1 MARPSPAPTVDGP
14 GPRPGRRGWFG
25 PGGGAMTYLDAPT
38 EYRGTSV
45 QVCGLWPFSAGSSVP
60 NVGVPLGRH
69 LSTGASVSCDPIYW
83 FLHGLINTPSMF
95 VLARPGLGKSTLV
108 RRMVTVLAGF
118 GVTPLILSDLKPDY
132 VDLVQALD
140 GQVIRLGR
148 GIGSI
153 NPLDPGPLIDQI
165 RGLPAELRATAE
177 SELRGRRQECLIG
190 LCNLVLGR
198 DLNATET
205 TLITVAL
212 RLLDQQPQIPLITD
226 LHQLLRSRHPELRS
240 VALDRGDDHLY
251 DATIK
256 DLESAL
262 IALGPDGRFG
272 PLFSQPTST
281 QMRMDRPVVFDV
293 SAVDAADGAMRAAVQ
308 LVCWVYGSSA
318 VTSAKY
324 LSDARRTGE
333 RIYFLVMDELW
344 QMLRASN
351 YLVHRIDEVT
361 RLNRQRGLAQA
372 LITHTMKDLRL
383 SSDALTS
390 TAMGFVERSSLL
402 VLGGLS
408 RAEFGDLGMVHEFS
422 AAERR
427 LIGSWSIDA
436 DVTIGD
442 PPGRGK
448 FLIKTGSAPGIP
460 ITVQLT
466 ATERAVNDTN
476 KAWHSAAERA
486 RHQLGATRGA
496 RRAL

>member
-1 MARPSPAPTVDGP
+1 MPTLPTDRAEQ
-14 GPRPGRRGWFG
+14 RPGRRGWPG
-25 PGGGAMTYLDAPT
+25 PGGGTMAYLDPPV

-45 QVCGLWPFSAGSSVP
+45 QVCGLWPYSAGSSVP

-69 LSTGASVSCDPIYW
+69 LSTGSTMSCDPIHW

-95 VLARPGLGKSTLV
+95 VLGRPGLGKSTLV
-108 RRMVTVLAGF
+108 RRMVTVLTAY

-132 VDLVQALD
+132 VDLVKALD

-148 GIGSI
+148 GVGSI
-153 NPLDPGPLIDQI
+153 NPLDPGPLADQI
-165 RGLPAELRATAE
+165 RALPADLRATAE
-177 SELRGRRQECLIG
+177 NELRGRRQECLIG
-190 LCNLVLGR
+190 LTNLVLGR
-198 DLNATET
+198 DLSATET
-205 TLITVAL
+205 TLVTVAL
-212 RLLDQQPQIPLITD
+212 RLLDAQTHVPLITD
-226 LHQLLRSRHPELRS
+226 LRQLLRSRHPELRA
-240 VALDRGDDHLY
+240 VALDRGDDTVY

-272 PLFSQPTST
+272 ALFSQHTTT
-281 QMRMDRPVVFDV
+281 QMQMDRPVVFDV

-308 LVCWVYGSSA
+308 LVCWVHGSSA
-318 VTSAKY
+318 VAAAKY
-324 LSDARRTGE
+324 LSEAHHSAE
-333 RIYFLVMDELW
+333 RLYFLVMDELW

-351 YLVHRIDEVT
+351 YLVYRIDEVT

-383 SSDALTS
+383 STDTLTA

-402 VLGGLS
+402 ILGGLS
-408 RAEFGDLGMVHEFS
+408 RAEFGDLGAVHEFS
-422 AAERR
+422 AAERQ

-466 ATERAVNDTN
+466 AMEKQVNDTN
-476 KAWHSAAERA
+476 KAWHAAAQRA
-486 RHQLGATRGA
+486 RHQLGAARGTRS
-496 RRAL
+496 L

>member
-1 MARPSPAPTVDGP
+1 
-14 GPRPGRRGWFG
+14 
-25 PGGGAMTYLDAPT
+25 MTYLDPPA

-60 NVGVPLGRH
+60 NTGVPLGRH
-69 LSTGASVSCDPIYW
+69 LSTGATVSCDPIYW

-95 VLARPGLGKSTLV
+95 VLGRPGLGKSTLV
-108 RRMVTVLAGF
+108 RRMVTVLTGF

-140 GQVIRLGR
+140 GQLIRLGR
-148 GIGSI
+148 GIGGV
-153 NPLDPGPLIDQI
+153 NPLDPGPLAEQI
-165 RGLPAELRATAE
+165 RELPDEVRSQAD

-198 DLNATET
+198 ELSATET
-205 TLITVAL
+205 TLVTVAL
-212 RLLDQQPQIPLITD
+212 RLLDQRPQIPLITD
-226 LHQLLRSRHPELRS
+226 LHQLLRSRHAELRS
-240 VALDRGDDHLY
+240 VALDRGDDTLY
-251 DATIK
+251 DTTIR

-272 PLFSQPTST
+272 TLFCQHTST

-324 LSDARRTGE
+324 LSDARHAGE

-383 SSDALTS
+383 STDALTT

-402 VLGGLS
+402 ILGGLS
-408 RAEFGDLGMVHEFS
+408 RSEFGDLGQIHEFS
-422 AAERR
+422 TAERR

-466 ATERAVNDTN
+466 ATEKAVNDTN
-476 KAWHSAAERA
+476 KAWHTAAERA

>member
-1 MARPSPAPTVDGP
+1 
-14 GPRPGRRGWFG
+14 
-25 PGGGAMTYLDAPT
+25 MTYLDPPA

-45 QVCGLWPFSAGSSVP
+45 QVCGLWPYSAGSSVP

-69 LSTGASVSCDPIYW
+69 LSTGATVSCDPIYW

-95 VLARPGLGKSTLV
+95 VLGRPGLGKSTLV

-132 VDLVQALD
+132 VDLVEALD

-153 NPLDPGPLIDQI
+153 NPLDPGPLIDEI
-165 RGLPAELRATAE
+165 RHLPTELRATAE
-177 SELRGRRQECLIG
+177 NELRGRRQECLIG

-198 DLNATET
+198 DLNATES

-212 RLLDQQPQIPLITD
+212 RLLDQQLEIPLITD
-226 LHQLLRSRHPELRS
+226 LHQLLRSRHAELRS
-240 VALDRGDDHLY
+240 VALDRGNDDLY

-272 PLFSQPTST
+272 PLFSMHTST

-324 LSDARRTGE
+324 LSDARQGGE
-333 RIYFLVMDELW
+333 RIYFLIMDELW

-383 SSDALTS
+383 SSEALTA

-402 VLGGLS
+402 ILGGLS
-408 RAEFGDLGMVHEFS
+408 RSEFGDLGAVHEFS
-422 AAERR
+422 AAEQR

-476 KAWHSAAERA
+476 KAWHGAAERA
-486 RHQLGATRGA
+486 RHQLGGARGA